1 MTNRSCR
8 CSNLCFSTI
17 RLKVCMVWSCV
28 DSILCNRR
36 INSLSLSLIL
46 TIPGCPS
53 CASVRTQDLNLLG
66 VTILVPRR
74 IRFLFWLLIA
84 STFTLLA
91 SALRR
96 KMISTTTWRAG
107 FSFRGAFRVSSK
119 MSCVAASI
127 TCFVSRL
134 TRCLLPFM
142 IMLVFAW
149 TKLIQR

>member
-28 DSILCNRR
+28 DSILCSRR
-36 INSLSLSLIL
+36 INSFSLIL

-53 CASVRTQDLNLLG
+53 CASARTRDLNLPG
-66 VTILVPRR
+66 ITIPVPRR
-74 IRFLFWLLIA
+74 IRFLFCLLIA

-96 KMISTTTWRAG
+96 KMISTTTWPGG

-119 MSCVAASI
+119 MSCVATSI

-149 TKLIQR
+149 TKLIQL